1 MNPFLRDVLVLVEVA
16 CWPIC
21 FWWMHLISARQNAVL
36 KQLQSQA
43 HRIENVAKEE
53 HQILKELHPAV
64 QNIEESVSNAAT
76 GKS

>member
-1 MNPFLRDVLVLVEVA
+1 MLAHLFLVDAPDFGAAKCRFKTAAE
-16 CWPIC
+16 
-21 FWWMHLISARQNAVL
+21 S
-36 KQLQSQA
+36 SS
-43 HRIENVAKEE
+43 RIENVAKEE